1 MATTSFNA
9 YGAFIPRPQATS
21 TSPLLAMQQ
30 WLAMRLNQNAP
41 QISRR
46 WQRILAL
53 LLIVA
58 TGAFVTLNMSWFLN
72 PYASQQKPREVAFT
86 VSKDRPLK
94 VLAPPAGQQK
104 QLPHDAGAAPV
115 GVHPLSAAMGEHAPP
130 ASQPKVKDQEK
141 MDFVKEMLLHAWNG
155 YREHAWGGDDLSP
168 LSHTAYNWYGGDYTL
183 LNTAVDALS
192 TLWIM
197 GLHDEYADAKTAVLN
212 RFLPL
217 ASRGDSGG
225 GDGGGGGGGGV
236 DRDPV
241 LARRAPI
248 AAAPKVSLFETT
260 IRVLGGLLA
269 AYDLEGEQTLLDAAR
284 AVADRLMPALEAA
297 DGGDLPLNYVDLESG
312 AATDLHGR
320 KDEIFVSQAGSIQL
334 EFQYLSDVTGD
345 PKYAQTVVRIHDRI
359 NSITDQV
366 YSIGPNSDSYYEY
379 LLKLYVSTG
388 DQKFLQR
395 YDAAAVTCFAGG
407 MFALGS
413 RLSCGARHASS
424 VSEAAACAAREVDI
438 GRRITDTCY
447 AASTLPGSAGVGFE
461 LAALTSAVAG
471 PQRLTL
477 VDPSYDLR
485 PETVESLFYLW
496 RLTGDQTYRDR
507 GWIMAQ

>member
-9 YGAFIPRPQATS
+9 YGAFIQRPQVTS
-21 TSPLLAMQQ
+21 TSPFSALQQ
-30 WLAMRLNQNAP
+30 WLAMRLNRHAP

-46 WQRILAL
+46 WQRILTL
-53 LLIVA
+53 LLIVV

-86 VSKDRPLK
+86 VNKDRPLK

-104 QLPHDAGAAPV
+104 QLPHDAGTGVGAAPAV
-115 GVHPLSAAMGEHAPP
+115 DHPIFAAMHEHDPH
-130 ASQPKVKDQEK
+130 ASQPKARDRAK

-168 LSHTAYNWYGGDYTL
+168 LSHAPYNWYGDDYTL

-197 GLHDEYADAKTAVLN
+197 GLHKEYGDAKTAVLN

-217 ASRGDSGG
+217 SAW
-225 GDGGGGGGGGV
+225 GGGGGGGEGGGGGA
-236 DRDPV
+236 DP

-269 AYDLEGEQTLLDAAR
+269 AYDLEGDPALMEAAR

-297 DGGDLPLNYVDLESG
+297 DGGELPLNYVDLESG

-320 KDEIFVSQAGSIQL
+320 KDEIYVSQAGSIQL

-359 NSITDQV
+359 NSIPDQI

-395 YDAAAVTCFAGG
+395 YDAAAV
-407 MFALGS
+407 
-413 RLSCGARHASS
+413 
-424 VSEAAACAAREVDI
+424 
-438 GRRITDTCY
+438 
-447 AASTLPGSAGVGFE
+447 
-461 LAALTSAVAG
+461 
-471 PQRLTL
+471 
-477 VDPSYDLR
+477 
-485 PETVESLFYLW
+485 
-496 RLTGDQTYRDR
+496 
-507 GWIMAQ
+507 